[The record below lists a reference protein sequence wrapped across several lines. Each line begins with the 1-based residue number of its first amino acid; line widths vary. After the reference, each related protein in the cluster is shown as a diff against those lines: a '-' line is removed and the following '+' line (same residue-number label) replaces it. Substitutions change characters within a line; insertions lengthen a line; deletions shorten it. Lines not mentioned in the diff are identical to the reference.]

1 VSAPTARDVLPGDV
15 ITEPDAVAELRAQVP
30 AWKRDAPALVVVRRV
45 EAGRFQMRIFTEGGV
60 VLTRSLGA
68 PMAVETGRKPVAA
81 KAVKPK
87 PAATPDVGPVGPV
100 TPDHEPA
107 VAHRGQERAD
117 DPELDSLR
125 ELLIALIRAAM
136 AQRGTTVDEL
146 ARETGLSSGTVG
158 QTLRLRQ
165 TLSLPTLLRLARWAG
180 YEIALVPAK
189 PGGET

>member
-1 VSAPTARDVLPGDV
+1 MNAPTARDVLPGDV

-30 AWKRDAPALVVVRRV
+30 AWKRDAPELAVVRRV

-60 VLTRSLGA
+60 ALTRSLGA
-68 PMAVETGRKPVAA
+68 PMAVETGRKPGAA
-81 KAVKPK
+81 KA
-87 PAATPDVGPVGPV
+87 AESELSAMPDVEPV

-125 ELLIALIRAAM
+125 ELLVTLVRAAM

-146 ARETGLSSGTVG
+146 ARETGLSSGTIG

-180 YEIALVPAK
+180 YEVALVPVK

>member
-1 VSAPTARDVLPGDV
+1 MSAPTARDVLPGDV
-15 ITEPDAVAELRAQVP
+15 IVEPAAGAELHAQVAP
-30 AWKRDAPALVVVRRV
+30 WRRDDPELVTVRTVVRSQFQVRITTG
-45 EAGRFQMRIFTEGGV
+45 AGA
-60 VLTRSLGA
+60 VLVRRPDA

-81 KAVKPK
+81 KVVTSKL
-87 PAATPDVGPVGPV
+87 AAAPDVEPV

-107 VAHRGQERAD
+107 VAHRGQERVD

-125 ELLIALIRAAM
+125 ELLVALVRAAM

-180 YEIALVPAK
+180 YEVALVPVK
-189 PGGET
+189 SGGET